1 MIPAKAHNCI
11 LTLVLLLANS
21 GPRAVIKEPKPDGRS
36 FSGFLMDLACARERK
51 EKEPDL
57 GQQHTRKCMEMP
69 VCTHSGFGLLTDTN
83 ELLPFDEAGNRKVR
97 MLLERTS
104 QGENLRVVV
113 QGTRTHDTLQVRKI
127 ELRKQ

>member
-1 MIPAKAHNCI
+1 
-11 LTLVLLLANS
+11 
-21 GPRAVIKEPKPDGRS
+21 
-36 FSGFLMDLACARERK
+36 
-51 EKEPDL
+51 
-57 GQQHTRKCMEMP
+57 MEMP